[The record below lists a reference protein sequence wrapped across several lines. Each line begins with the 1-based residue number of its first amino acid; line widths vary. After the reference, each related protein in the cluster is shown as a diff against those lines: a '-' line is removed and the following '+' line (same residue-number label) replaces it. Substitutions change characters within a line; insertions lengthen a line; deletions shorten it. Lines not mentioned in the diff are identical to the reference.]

1 MARSNPGRPVI
12 DDTVWRSLP
21 ACGRALVVRGSV
33 DHQMI
38 AIERQHERIQEYGRE
53 VFEVG
58 LLNLPRSGNMR
69 GLIDADFFLV
79 SVRRLRR
86 VCELARKSQLPASES
101 LRLPIRLFAAQVDAV
116 IPVRDFLEHFD
127 EATIEGRTG
136 LGLGITPEQMTIT
149 YGGARLDTLKLLT
162 ASRQVHRA
170 IRAVVDPV
178 AVDDVHYLPP
188 LMDVAPAAAK
198 EPAPV

>member
-21 ACGRALVVRGSV
+21 ACSRALVVRGSV

-53 VFEVG
+53 VFEVR
-58 LLNLPRSGNMR
+58 LLNLPRGGNMR
-69 GLIDADFFLV
+69 GLIDADFFLA

-86 VCELARKSQLPASES
+86 VCELARKSQLPASAS
-101 LRLPIRLFAAQVDAV
+101 LRLPIRLFAAQVDEV

-127 EATIEGRTG
+127 EATVEGRTG

-149 YGGARLDTLKLLT
+149 YGGATLKLLT

-170 IRAVVDPV
+170 ILRAVVDPV
-178 AVDDVHYLPP
+178 AADDVHYLPP
-188 LMDVAPAAAK
+188 LIDVAPAAAK
-198 EPAPV
+198 NPAPV

>member
-1 MARSNPGRPVI
+1 MARGNPGRPAI
-12 DDTVWRSLP
+12 DDSVWRSLP
-21 ACGRALVVRGSV
+21 DCTRALVVRGSV

-58 LLNLPRSGNMR
+58 LLSLPRGGNMR
-69 GLIDADFFLV
+69 GLVDTDFFLT

-86 VCELARKSQLPASES
+86 ACVMARKSALPAAAS

-136 LGLGITPEQMTIT
+136 LGLGITPEQITIT
-149 YGGARLDTLKLLT
+149 YGGATLDSLKLLA
-162 ASRQVHRA
+162 ASRLVHRS

-188 LMDVAPAAAK
+188 LIDLAPATAK
-198 EPAPV
+198 SPQPV